1 MRYEYVSENIIIC
14 KDFLP
19 PVIFENVQNDLI
31 KNINAFKMP
40 EWYGVNTLT
49 KQKEKYSAFNKSCGG
64 FDYWINFGE
73 TPQNNENILNLNT
86 RFYNQGFFSFLQN
99 SGRDNVFKFL
109 KKDLQ
114 AKIHV
119 VCYNNGGFY
128 DWHCDTEFFTFNL
141 IINEGDELEGG
152 DMLFMD
158 EGKIVEIPSRNN
170 LMVVFPSYINHCIT
184 PILSKSGKDVS
195 FTQQRFS
202 IQYWVKCS

>member
-1 MRYEYVSENIIIC
+1 M
-14 KDFLP
+14 
-19 PVIFENVQNDLI
+19 
-31 KNINAFKMP
+31 A
-40 EWYGVNTLT
+40 
-49 KQKEKYSAFNKSCGG
+49 
-64 FDYWINFGE
+64 
-73 TPQNNENILNLNT
+73 LNT

-99 SGRDNVFKFL
+99 QGRDNVFHFL

-119 VCYNNGGFY
+119 VCYNHGGFY
-128 DWHCDTEFFTFNL
+128 DWHRDTEFFTFNL
-141 IINEGDELEGG
+141 IINDGDELQGG

-158 EGKIVEIPSRNN
+158 EGRIVEIATSNN